1 MDTPWF
7 VYVLG
12 SLSVKRTYVGCTN
25 DVARRLR
32 QHNGEIVGGA
42 KSTQRCR
49 PWELLKVYGPYGG
62 RGEAQSVEYRVKK
75 LRGLNRTR
83 WEPPQ
88 APDGP

>member
-1 MDTPWF
+1 MDMPWF

-42 KSTQRCR
+42 RCTRSCR
-49 PWELLKVYGPYGG
+49 PWEVLKVYGPFGG
-62 RGEAQSVEYRVKK
+62 RSEAQSVEYRVKK

-83 WEPPQ
+83 WVPPQ
-88 APDGP
+88 APDGA